1 MKHSIQHTTG
11 DSIGYSGR
19 YIQMVFPKVFYKVR
33 VFDCLHNTVGI
44 RDKGGIIRG
53 ITKSILY

>member
-11 DSIGYSGR
+11 DSIGYFGR

-33 VFDCLHNTVGI
+33 VFDCVHNTVGI
-44 RDKGGIIRG
+44 RHKGGI
-53 ITKSILY
+53 L